1 MKTEKQKIEQL
12 DILWLRA
19 AILGSIWASSE
30 IILGSFLH
38 NLRIPFSGTFLSAL
52 GVYLLTAFDV
62 KWKQPGVIWRAGVI
76 CALMKSISPS
86 AFIFG
91 PMLAIMAEAF
101 LFSSMI
107 RLFGRNI
114 IGYGIGGALAVT
126 WSLMHKIG
134 NMLVFYGADII
145 QIYANFYTYAAKV
158 TSLNLGSPTN
168 LIILLFAVYLII
180 GFIVATF
187 GMFAGKR
194 VVPLSLEVTDVKDSG
209 FLNRMNKAPYANHS
223 IVWLFIQIVTIGV
236 GLFVLTS
243 FNVYFGFLFVLLV
256 TTINLLRYKKF
267 LSNRFKLKFWLEL
280 AFITTIA
287 GFFMGGLKSSGWEFS
302 LSNLN
307 IGFQIT
313 LRALLLTECFGLIGI
328 ELVNPSIKQFFLKH
342 KFGKLQAALEAAFES
357 LPLLLAILSSHKD
370 KFRTPS
376 VLISGYITYADRW
389 IAGISEQYQLDE
401 QL

>member
-1 MKTEKQKIEQL
+1 MKTEKTQIEQL

-62 KWKQPGVIWRAGVI
+62 KWKHPGVIWRAGVI

-114 IGYGIGGALAVT
+114 LGYGIGGALAVT
-126 WSLMHKIG
+126 WSLVHKIG
-134 NMLVFYGADII
+134 NMLLFYGADII
-145 QIYANFYTYAAKV
+145 QIYSNFYKYAAKV
-158 TSLNLGSPTN
+158 TSLKLGNPTD
-168 LIILLFAVYLII
+168 LIVLLFAVYLVV
-180 GFIVATF
+180 GFIVAIF
-187 GMFAGKR
+187 GMYAGKK
-194 VVPLSLEVTDVKDSG
+194 VVPLSLEVTEVRETG
-209 FLNRMNKAPYANHS
+209 FLNRVNKAPYTNHS
-223 IVWLFIQIVTIGV
+223 LIWLLFQIAIIASGLFILTTYDVWIG
-236 GLFVLTS
+236 FS
-243 FNVYFGFLFVLLV
+243 YVLLV
-256 TTINLLRYKKF
+256 TVINLFRYKKF
-267 LSNRFKLKFWLEL
+267 LSKRFKLKFWIEL
-280 AFITTIA
+280 TFITTIA

-302 LSNLN
+302 FANLAM
-307 IGFQIT
+307 GFQIT

-328 ELVNPSIKQFFLKH
+328 ELLNPSIKAFFLKH

-357 LPLLLAILSSHKD
+357 LPLLLAILSSHRD

-389 IAGISEQYQLDE
+389 ISGISEQYQVDE
-401 QL
+401 KI